1 MNHVYGLSVPT
12 WSAPLQAPEPLR
24 APGQLMFEVLDM
36 LPIGQSPAS
45 SSSSR
50 AASSWL
56 AVQRRQTYLL

>member
-1 MNHVYGLSVPT
+1 VL
-12 WSAPLQAPEPLR
+12 LQV
-24 APGQLMFEVLDM
+24 PGQLMFEVLEL

>member
-1 MNHVYGLSVPT
+1 VL
-12 WSAPLQAPEPLR
+12 LQV
-24 APGQLMFEVLDM
+24 PGQLMFEVLEL
-36 LPIGQSPAS
+36 LPMRQSPAS

>member
-1 MNHVYGLSVPT
+1 VLQVPEQ
-12 WSAPLQAPEPLR
+12 PI
-24 APGQLMFEVLDM
+24 EVLDM

>member
-1 MNHVYGLSVPT
+1 MLIEYEYESSALT
-12 WSAPLQAPEPLR
+12 WSAPLQAPEPPR
-24 APGQLMFEVLDM
+24 AQEQLMFEEL

-56 AVQRRQTYLL
+56 AVQRRRTYLR